1 MRAEFEAGNPM
12 LALMPTRNLVAG
24 AVLVALS
31 ACTQNPQF
39 RMSNANQVYGSLD
52 ELYVLLA
59 KAELGAFR
67 SRSSFGGSVDGYAA
81 VVGGFQLG
89 RLLEAD
95 RAVSLDAV
103 RSSLDAAISRCVAQV
118 KNMSVLHRTE
128 GIDPAAPVIE
138 AVRQTCDAAAIAVAA
153 TETSS
158 WLFATAAGDV

>member
-12 LALMPTRNLVAG
+12 RALMPTRNLVAG

-67 SRSSFGGSVDGYAA
+67 SKSSFGGSVDGYAA

-118 KNMSVLHRTE
+118 KNMSVLHRTK
-128 GIDPAAPVIE
+128 GIDPTEPVIQ
-138 AVRQTCDAAAIAVAA
+138 AVREACDAAAIAVAA

-158 WLFATAAGDV
+158 WLFATAAGDI